1 MSWAKNLDH
10 ERRAF
15 MQERFL
21 TRMYGERTPRSM
33 APLRHGLW
41 AKTAAQRSADVE
53 YNAKLDTITCASLV
67 VKEQAD
73 IDILQEGMERL
84 KRDYGH
90 TCVHE

>member
-1 MSWAKNLDH
+1 
-10 ERRAF
+10 

-21 TRMYGERTPRSM
+21 TRMYGERTPESM
-33 APLRHGLW
+33 TPLRHELW

-53 YNAKLDTITCASLV
+53 YNAKLDTITRASLV

-73 IDILQEGMERL
+73 IDNLQEGMERL

-90 TCVHE
+90 TRVHE